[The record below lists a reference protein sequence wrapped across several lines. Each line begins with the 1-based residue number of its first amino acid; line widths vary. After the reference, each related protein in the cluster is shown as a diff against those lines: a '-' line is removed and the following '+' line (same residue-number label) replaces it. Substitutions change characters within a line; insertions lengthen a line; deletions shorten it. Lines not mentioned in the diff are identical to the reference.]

1 MRLLSKLV
9 KVIQFLK
16 DNSVPWYK
24 KLFLVL
30 PLIYLIIPY
39 DFIGDFFPGLGQV
52 DDIVVFIVMWPFLRN
67 MMGKYS
73 GDNNEEEETIDKS
86 DSIDLDKDDYDV
98 E

>member
-9 KVIQFLK
+9 KVMRFLK